1 MDKNEVIKIA
11 NDVENRANK
20 DLVDSRDFLIEE
32 FKKTKEVIIDLTRH
46 LESVEDLYNIINKEL
61 EKRTKWK

>member
-20 DLVDSRDFLIEE
+20 DLVYSRDFLIEE

-61 EKRTKWK
+61 EKRTK

>member
-61 EKRTKWK
+61 EKRTK